1 MKTTEQ
7 EDLLIS
13 RDVMRREAAKHGERA
28 VALQHELARL
38 RLELSLDE
46 HNAELKQAV
55 VELEEAAE
63 SAMVDLYIMY
73 DIVNDIEMLLGIA

>member
-1 MKTTEQ
+1 MTNEQ
-7 EDLLIS
+7 QDLLIT

-28 VALQHELARL
+28 VAQQHELARL
-38 RLELSLDE
+38 RLDLSLDE
-46 HNAELKQAV
+46 HNVELKQAV

-73 DIVNDIEMLLGIA
+73 DIVNDLEEMLDL